1 MYQIIEC
8 SSKVVI
14 FESEN
19 FDRAIEKFE
28 MMISGVGEFTYI
40 RYEFS
45 SLVLQKAERIDRWDK
60 TTIQMLLYKK
70 KPTVN

>member
-1 MYQIIEC
+1 MYQIIDC
-8 SSKVVI
+8 SSKKVI

-28 MMISGVGEFTYI
+28 MMISGIGEYTYI

-45 SLVLQKAERIDRWDK
+45 SLVLQKVERIESWNKMPDK
-60 TTIQMLLYKK
+60 YDNI
-70 KPTVN
+70 